1 MRTLLEA
8 MQAVE
13 TGLVSARSTDT
24 LRGDFAARA
33 EKCRDLLVQIDKLLN
48 QLEKI
53 DPYGDMIENFAD
65 EDKHTRITSRLIGQI
80 NGDLGRKV

>member
-1 MRTLLEA
+1 

-24 LRGDFAARA
+24 LRGDFAVRA
-33 EKCRDLLVQIDKLLN
+33 EKCKGILVQVDKLLD
-48 QLEKI
+48 QIEKY

-65 EDKHTRITSRLIGQI
+65 PDADSKRDRVTTRLIGQI
-80 NGDLGRKV
+80 NGDLGRK